1 MSGAISREPNW
12 LSDNNLR
19 TLRRWSRAYR
29 EHNYTVRRKD
39 VRRRRGAF
47 LKPIGARLWRRRR
60 RNLKETRFRAEPSY
74 CYYGRSVGRS
84 VGRSDGSPDVYELR
98 RSIETSQFAK
108 AAVPAP
114 SERERNGELHTRACT
129 CAFGARRR
137 WAGLSWL
144 LKLAGTYASC
154 AQFFFIT
161 VYALINGRGAYS
173 FRKQEAGRKY
183 SVAGWVNDA
192 NEWQLVSNLT

>member
-84 VGRSDGSPDVYELR
+84 VGRTGRLTCMNCDARSKRRNLLR
-98 RSIETSQFAK
+98 RPCQ
-108 AAVPAP
+108 
-114 SERERNGELHTRACT
+114 H
-129 CAFGARRR
+129 RRR
-137 WAGLSWL
+137 ESAM
-144 LKLAGTYASC
+144 ASC
-154 AQFFFIT
+154 TRVRARVLLARAAGGPDLVDCWNWREPMPVARNFF
-161 VYALINGRGAYS
+161 
-173 FRKQEAGRKY
+173 
-183 SVAGWVNDA
+183 
-192 NEWQLVSNLT
+192 